1 MKFAG
6 TGDLHSPT
14 DCLVKCIISN
24 HMNFGKTVFLFFYA
38 SSIALP
44 ISVRIYLFSNCTH
57 SVAS

>member
-14 DCLVKCIISN
+14 DCLVKYMISD
-24 HMNFGKTVFLFFYA
+24 HMNFGKPVFLFLYA

-44 ISVRIYLFSNCTH
+44 MSVRIYLFSNCTH
-57 SVAS
+57 FVAS